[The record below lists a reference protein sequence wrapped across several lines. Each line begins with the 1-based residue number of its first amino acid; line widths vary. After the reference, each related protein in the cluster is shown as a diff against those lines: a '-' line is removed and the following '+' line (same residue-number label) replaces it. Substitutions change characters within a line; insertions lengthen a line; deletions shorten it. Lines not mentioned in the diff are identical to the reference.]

1 MATNGLGFS
10 IHPFILFAIIII
22 FLLRFFACPVLELRR
37 PISDVN
43 ATELG
48 GDNVVP
54 KKLNHFN
61 ILVKYPQHEKRT
73 IIS

>member
-22 FLLRFFACPVLELRR
+22 FLLHFFACPVFELLR

-48 GDNVVP
+48 GDTVVP

-61 ILVKYPQHEKRT
+61 ILVKYPKHEKRT

>member
-1 MATNGLGFS
+1 MATNGLRFS

-22 FLLRFFACPVLELRR
+22 FPLHFFACPVFELRR

-43 ATELG
+43 AKELG

-54 KKLNHFN
+54 TKLNHFN
-61 ILVKYPQHEKRT
+61 ILVKYLQYEKRT